1 MSSALQ
7 VRRFALFPAL
17 MGVVLMAACTPA
29 PPAAGINDPY
39 EATNRKVHEANK
51 RRDTKFLRPL
61 GVAYHETVPQP
72 VAMGVANFAD
82 NVGTPKL
89 VVNNIL
95 QADAEGAILNSLR
108 FALNTTIGIG
118 GLFDVADGMGI
129 PEHDTD
135 FGETL
140 HVWGAPEGAYLELP
154 WLGPSTERD
163 TVGKFV
169 DLFTDPL
176 GYVVPSPEKYTGTA
190 ARIAK
195 RIGDRGKY
203 AQTIDSVLYDSA
215 DSYAQG
221 RITYLQNRR
230 YELSDDA
237 GLADPY
243 DDPYGATD
251 DPHDDPY
258 AE

>member
-1 MSSALQ
+1 MSSTFRA
-7 VRRFALFPAL
+7 RRFAPFAAVI
-17 MGVVLMAACTPA
+17 GVVLVSACAPA
-29 PPAAGINDPY
+29 SSPSGINDPY
-39 EATNRKVHEANK
+39 EATNRRVHEANK
-51 RRDTKFLRPL
+51 RRDTKILRPL
-61 GVAYHETVPQP
+61 GVAYHRTVPEP
-72 VAMGVANFAD
+72 VATGIGNFAD
-82 NVGTPKL
+82 NLGTPKL
-89 VVNNIL
+89 VVNNLL

-118 GLFDVADGMGI
+118 GLFDIADGMGI
-129 PEHDTD
+129 PEYDTD

-140 HVWGAPEGAYLELP
+140 HVWGADEGAYLELP

-163 TVGKFV
+163 TVGKVV

-190 ARIAK
+190 ARVAK

-203 AQTIDSVLYDSA
+203 SQTIDGVLYESA
-215 DSYAQG
+215 DSYAQS

-230 YELSDDA
+230 YELSGDA

-251 DPHDDPY
+251 DPYDDPY